1 MIVEQFDVAVIGGGP
16 AGVAVIGE
24 LLYQGI
30 LNIVWFDPEPESAG
44 RLDNYHQVPSNTKV
58 GLFVKY
64 GRHVGRVLEDPD
76 AHVAALT
83 KLDPLKN
90 CPLKYAAD
98 MVRSVKQGLR
108 GKCKRLIDETVFDV
122 EKCSLDQDFLV
133 KTANFEARAKTVI
146 LATGCH
152 PKSPLFDNGKSIDL
166 DVALDP
172 SRLAEE
178 IQKRKVTH
186 VFVYGNSHSGV
197 LVMKN
202 LDALQ
207 VPFTCIHKRDPLYAL
222 YLNDCEQIIYDNT
235 GLKGVAAEWCRANWD
250 RIDKHCDLSTRIPDD
265 AHVIS
270 AIGFERNRGV
280 TITTSGNTS
289 FGIEDLIRVDSG
301 RLAYKSKIIDGLYG
315 VGIAFPGKD
324 VYSYNGETIEEY
336 SVGLWKFCRH
346 IEKDVVDIL
355 AYLRRPHPN
364 PSI

>member
-1 MIVEQFDVAVIGGGP
+1 MIVEHYHVAVIGGGP

-24 LLYQGI
+24 LLFQGVS
-30 LNIVWFDPEPESAG
+30 NIVWFDPEPESAG

-58 GLFVKY
+58 GLFTKY
-64 GRHVGRVLEDPD
+64 GRKVGRVLEDPD
-76 AHVAALT
+76 THVAALT

-108 GKCKRLIDETVFDV
+108 DKCKRLINQSVLNV
-122 EKCSLDQDFLV
+122 EKCSLDQDFVV
-133 KTANFEARAKTVI
+133 KTANSEARAKIVI

-152 PKSPLFDNGKSIDL
+152 PKSPPFDNGKSIDL

-172 SRLAEE
+172 AKLGEE

-207 VPFTCIHKRDPLYAL
+207 VPFKCIHKRDPLYAL
-222 YLNDCEQIIYDNT
+222 YMNDCEQIIYDNT
-235 GLKGVAAEWCRANWD
+235 GLKGVAAEWCQANWE
-250 RIDKHCDLSTRIPDD
+250 RIDKLSDLSTRIPDD

-270 AIGFERNRGV
+270 AIGFERNGGV
-280 TITTSGNTS
+280 AISSGNIT
-289 FGIEDLIRVDSG
+289 FWIEDLTRVDSG
-301 RLAYKSKIIDGLYG
+301 RLAYENTIIDGLYG